1 MAPNISS
8 GEMLDLTIDQLSN
21 FSNKVAFVTGD
32 SSGVGL
38 AFVKIL
44 ASKNIRGIL
53 IADMNPPPEAEI
65 QNIKSLVTFIKTD
78 VTSWDS
84 MQKAFI
90 TAVETYGTLDLV
102 YANAGIGEIDH
113 LFVAKELKGK
123 IAGRTALQAPNYKC
137 LDVK

>member
-21 FSNKVAFVTGD
+21 FSNKIAFVTGG

-44 ASKNIRGIL
+44 ASKNIKGIL

-65 QNIKSLVTFIKTD
+65 QSIKSLVTFIKTD
-78 VTSWDS
+78 VISWDS

-102 YANAGIGEIDH
+102 YANEGIGEIDH
-113 LFVAKELKGK
+113 LFVTKELKGK
-123 IAGRTALQAPNYKC
+123 IAGKNCSSGSELE
-137 LDVK
+137 VS

>member
-21 FSNKVAFVTGD
+21 FSNKIAFVTGG

-44 ASKNIRGIL
+44 ASKNIKGIL

-65 QNIKSLVTFIKTD
+65 QSIKSLVTFIKTD
-78 VTSWDS
+78 VISWDS

-90 TAVETYGTLDLV
+90 TAVETYTLDLV
-102 YANAGIGEIDH
+102 YADEGIGEIDH
-113 LFVAKELKGK
+113 LFVTKELKGK
-123 IAGRTALQAPNYKC
+123 IAGKNCSSGSELQ
-137 LDVK
+137 VS